1 MPDQTAHPLLMPA
14 VMRLPSLAAVCLLLA
29 CTGQVS
35 GPGMAPPAAEAQ
47 LHRLTVLQYQNS
59 VRDLF
64 GEDLEVP
71 SDLEPDSKLHGYT
84 SVATGELTIS
94 PFAAEKYE
102 AAARA
107 VAGQVVRDEA
117 RRAAVIGC
125 ELGDDD
131 CLSEFFA
138 RLGRRAWRRPLKTA
152 EVEDLMTVVETA
164 GTSIGDGWAGVEF
177 GIVALLQSPY
187 FLYRVEV
194 GQLDEDH
201 PARLALDGYEVA
213 SRLSYLL
220 WNTTPDDELLD
231 AAEQGDLDSA
241 AGVKDAARRL
251 LESPR
256 AREAIVGFYGEYL
269 NFDRFASLSKNTE
282 LFPEYTPELVAGM
295 KGEIQQLFAWIV
307 FDQKADYRD
316 ILKTTVTFVNPQ
328 LAALY
333 GLEPPE
339 GPDATPDTFVQR
351 DLGAGTGRG
360 GLLTSAGLLALYAHD
375 TVTSPTLRGKFVRQN
390 LLCEDIP
397 PPPPGVMTSLDGVEG
412 ATLRERLE
420 QHRNDPVCG
429 ACHSKMDP
437 IGFGFESFDPIGRQR
452 SEEMPGVPVDSTG
465 DLDGVPFDGPA
476 QLQEMLA
483 DDPRVPA
490 CFARQLY
497 RYATGHLELP
507 RELPLIDELGADFAA
522 GGYRVVD
529 LLVELV
535 ASDGFRYAALPDTD
549 WVAPAPA
556 EEADGEG
563 ETP

>member
-1 MPDQTAHPLLMPA
+1 MN
-14 VMRLPSLAAVCLLLA
+14 
-29 CTGQVS
+29 
-35 GPGMAPPAAEAQ
+35 PPAAEAQ

-59 VRDLF
+59 IRDLF

-71 SDLEPDSKLHGYT
+71 TDLEPDSKLHGYT

-94 PFAAEKYE
+94 PIAAEKYE

-107 VAGQVVRDEA
+107 VAHQVVSDEA

-125 ELGDDD
+125 ELGDDA
-131 CLSEFFA
+131 CLKGFFA
-138 RLGRRAWRRPLKTA
+138 DLGRRAWRRPLQTA
-152 EVEDLMTVVETA
+152 EVEDLMAVVEAA
-164 GTSIGDGWAGVEF
+164 GAALDDGWTGVEF
-177 GIVALLQSPY
+177 GIAAVLESPF
-187 FLYRVEV
+187 FLYRVELGHV
-194 GQLDEDH
+194 DQDH

-231 AAEQGDLDSA
+231 AAERGDLDSGD
-241 AGVKDAARRL
+241 GVRDAARRL
-251 LESPR
+251 LDSPR
-256 AREAIVGFYGEYL
+256 ARDAVVGFYAEYL

-282 LFPEYTPELVAGM
+282 LYPEYTPELVTGM
-295 KGEIQQLFAWIV
+295 QGEIENLFAWIV
-307 FDQKADYRD
+307 FDQNADYRE

-333 GLEPPE
+333 GLDPIDDPA
-339 GPDATPDTFVQR
+339 ATADTFVQR
-351 DLGAGTGRG
+351 DLGAGSGRG

-412 ATLRERLE
+412 DTLRERLE

-437 IGFGFESFDPIGRQR
+437 IGFGFESFDPIGRLR
-452 SEEMPGVPVDSTG
+452 TEEAPGVPVDSTG
-465 DLDGVPFDGPA
+465 DLDGVAFDGP
-476 QLQEMLA
+476 QELQAMLA
-483 DDPRVPA
+483 DDPRVPS

-507 RELPLIDELGADFAA
+507 RELPLIDDLGADFSD
-522 GGYRVVD
+522 GGYRVAD

-549 WVAPAPA
+549 WVPPAPA
-556 EEADGEG
+556 AEGEGEG

>member
-1 MPDQTAHPLLMPA
+1 MN
-14 VMRLPSLAAVCLLLA
+14 
-29 CTGQVS
+29 
-35 GPGMAPPAAEAQ
+35 PPAAEAQ

-71 SDLEPDSKLHGYT
+71 TDLEPDSKLHGYT

-94 PFAAEKYE
+94 PIAAATYE

-107 VAGQVVRDEA
+107 VAHQVVSDEA

-125 ELGDDD
+125 ELGDDA
-131 CLSEFFA
+131 CLKGFFA
-138 RLGRRAWRRPLKTA
+138 DLGRRAWRRPLQTA
-152 EVEDLMTVVETA
+152 EVEDLMAVVESA
-164 GTSIGDGWAGVEF
+164 GAALDDGWTGVEF
-177 GIVALLQSPY
+177 GIAAVLESPF
-187 FLYRVEV
+187 FLYRVELGHV
-194 GQLDEDH
+194 DQDH

-231 AAEQGDLDSA
+231 AAERGDLDSGD
-241 AGVKDAARRL
+241 GVRDAARRL
-251 LESPR
+251 LDSPR
-256 AREAIVGFYGEYL
+256 ARDAVVGFYAEYL

-282 LFPEYTPELVAGM
+282 LYPEYTPELVTGM
-295 KGEIQQLFAWIV
+295 QGEIENLFAWIV
-307 FDQKADYRD
+307 FDQDADYRE

-333 GLEPPE
+333 GLDPIDDPA
-339 GPDATPDTFVQR
+339 ATADTFVQR
-351 DLGAGTGRG
+351 DLGAGSGRG

-412 ATLRERLE
+412 DTLRERLE

-437 IGFGFESFDPIGRQR
+437 IGFGFESFDPIGRLR
-452 SEEMPGVPVDSTG
+452 TEEAPGVPDDSTG
-465 DLDGVPFDGPA
+465 DLDGVAFDGPKE
-476 QLQEMLA
+476 LQAMLA
-483 DDPRVPA
+483 DDPRVPS

-507 RELPLIDELGADFAA
+507 RELPLIDDLGADFAD

-549 WVAPAPA
+549 WVPPAPA
-556 EEADGEG
+556 AEGEGEG